1 MAALSRSWTGRFA
14 PSPRSVS
21 AARHLADDLPLGCRE
36 TARVVLS
43 ELASN
48 AVRHARTPFDATVSL
63 GDVVWVGVRDASRRQ
78 PRVLFASPQDVSGR
92 GLLLVSTLATRWGID
107 WRDGDKV
114 VWAEL
119 PLKGAAHMA
128 GAC

>member
-1 MAALSRSWTGRFA
+1 
-14 PSPRSVS
+14 
-21 AARHLADDLPLGCRE
+21 
-36 TARVVLS
+36 VVVS

-48 AVRHARTPFDATVSL
+48 VVRHARTPFEVTIRVTDI
-63 GDVVWVGVRDASRRQ
+63 VWVGVRDASRRQ
-78 PRVLFASPQDVSGR
+78 PRVLFASPSDMSGR
-92 GLLLVSTLATRWGID
+92 GLLLVSSLATRWGID

-119 PLKGAAHMA
+119 PLVDSAHLA